1 MLGTRISPI
10 LSLIVIAAL
19 ALPLG
24 AQNRPS
30 EGRTL
35 TITPAQRTFGQ
46 DYVAAVRSP
55 DIERYKKLLHP
66 RTRACVNND
75 NADFFKSIFERRV
88 DRIVKNPSFSIEKVR
103 DPKMFSAAR
112 SNGLNYPARPS
123 HVLHIVLNQGGGKVS
138 AYIVREAGLWYE
150 VLPCPSSKS
159 LDMMRSARRQSAADS
174 IAARAMADSLQEPLR
189 SELMALLTDS
199 GSVTATRRYA
209 EVTQVDL
216 SMARRVVKAL
226 ERDLTLI
233 H

>member
-10 LSLIVIAAL
+10 LSLIVIAGL

-24 AQNRPS
+24 AQNRSS

-35 TITPAQRTFGQ
+35 AITPAQRTFGQ

-138 AYIVREAGLWYE
+138 AYIV
-150 VLPCPSSKS
+150 
-159 LDMMRSARRQSAADS
+159 
-174 IAARAMADSLQEPLR
+174 
-189 SELMALLTDS
+189 
-199 GSVTATRRYA
+199 
-209 EVTQVDL
+209 
-216 SMARRVVKAL
+216 
-226 ERDLTLI
+226 
-233 H
+233 